1 MEDQMSSEI
10 KIIDMEDQMSS
21 EIKNYS
27 TFSLKKQS
35 KIFLNKKYIL
45 C

>member
-21 EIKNYS
+21 EIKNYRYGRPDV
-27 TFSLKKQS
+27 Q
-35 KIFLNKKYIL
+35 
-45 C
+45 